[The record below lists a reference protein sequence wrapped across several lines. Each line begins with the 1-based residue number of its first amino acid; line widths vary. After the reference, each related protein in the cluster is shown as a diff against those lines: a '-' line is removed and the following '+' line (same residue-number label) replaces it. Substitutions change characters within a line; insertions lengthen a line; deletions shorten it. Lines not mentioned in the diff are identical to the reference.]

1 MIAPRFIPLILR
13 QVWRARARSLLTIA
27 GVAVAMSL
35 FAAVQAMQSGVQA
48 ATQRQADD
56 TTLVV
61 YRKDRY
67 CPFTSVMPQ
76 SYERQIEQIPGV
88 ASVVP
93 MKIVVNNCRTSLD
106 VVTFR
111 GVPRDD
117 FLDAYASRFTLLSG
131 SYADWQRRSD
141 AALLGETLATR
152 RGLKVGDRFEAAG
165 ITVYVAGIMQSS
177 EPEDQNVAYV
187 HLDFL
192 QFASGSRSGGI
203 VTQFNVNVADP
214 SRLDGVAAAID
225 AHFEAA
231 QDPTFT
237 SAEKSFVGRAAADVV
252 EIVGFLDA
260 LAWGCLVA
268 VLALIGNAIVLSVQ
282 DRIKEHATFQTL
294 GFRGHLIARL
304 IICEGLVLSVAGAVL
319 GCALSIG
326 FLMYSALAIS
336 LDGHSLPILATPGA
350 FITGVCLAA
359 AMGVVA
365 GAFPAWQASR
375 RDIVSC
381 FRAV

>member
-76 SYERQIEQIPGV
+76 SYEQQIQQIPGV

-131 SYADWQRRSD
+131 SYADWRRRSD

-203 VTQFNVNVADP
+203 VTQFNVNVTDP

-225 AHFEAA
+225 AHFETA
-231 QDPTFT
+231 QDPTYT

-304 IICEGLVLSVAGAVL
+304 IICEGLVLSIAGAVV
-319 GCALSIG
+319 GCAFSIG

-336 LDGHSLPILATPGA
+336 LDGHSLPIQATPGA
-350 FITGVCLAA
+350 FLTGVCFAA